1 MQLSKENTLIH
12 SPARYQGRS
21 QVKRLLLRCCLL
33 ALAGCQ
39 PAEPET
45 AGEGKV
51 AAEVEESGQVGLPWS
66 GQVYGLLADD
76 VNGDGQQ
83 DLLGVDHSKGMLQ
96 TFLQTAPR
104 QFQVGAAFD
113 GVGFH
118 PGTFFRWPGE
128 PGQYV
133 LGAEGDSA
141 VRSLRYTSA
150 GQFEVL
156 HNLPERVP
164 RYVRH
169 FRWPGWGDS
178 VVVSPYANGYVVLLK
193 DYHPDTGLA
202 KERVVVPLAESPQ
215 TIRGA
220 EKVTVADVDGD
231 GIDELLLGIN
241 TTNELMVIRH
251 PAKPGKKPE
260 ADVLLENNQWGTP
273 NEAQVMDL
281 DADGDNDLLLPDE
294 APPGKIRVFLNQG
307 RGTFKPGKDIDFP
320 LDGGVTELRI
330 QRDHDGRLIMLAAGY
345 GAIALYRFPEGWQD
359 GQPLERLHID
369 WPSEIAR
376 DLLLQD
382 IDGDGWLDGVL
393 GRKSGKARIWVVYGP
408 LHERFEQLSQH
419 HFELK

>member
-12 SPARYQGRS
+12 SSARYQGRS
-21 QVKRLLLRCCLL
+21 QVKRLLLLCCLL

-45 AGEGKV
+45 AGERRV
-51 AAEVEESGQVGLPWS
+51 AAEMDESGQVGLPWS
-66 GQVYGLLADD
+66 GQLYGLLADD
-76 VNGDGQQ
+76 LNGDGQQ

-104 QFQVGAAFD
+104 QFKAGVAFE

-128 PGQYV
+128 TGQYV

-156 HNLPERVP
+156 HNLPERAP

-193 DYHPDTGLA
+193 DFHPDTGLA

-231 GIDELLLGIN
+231 GIDELLL
-241 TTNELMVIRH
+241 
-251 PAKPGKKPE
+251 PG
-260 ADVLLENNQWGTP
+260 
-273 NEAQVMDL
+273 
-281 DADGDNDLLLPDE
+281 
-294 APPGKIRVFLNQG
+294 R
-307 RGTFKPGKDIDFP
+307 
-320 LDGGVTELRI
+320 
-330 QRDHDGRLIMLAAGY
+330 
-345 GAIALYRFPEGWQD
+345 
-359 GQPLERLHID
+359 
-369 WPSEIAR
+369 
-376 DLLLQD
+376 
-382 IDGDGWLDGVL
+382 
-393 GRKSGKARIWVVYGP
+393 
-408 LHERFEQLSQH
+408 
-419 HFELK
+419 